1 MALENDSMTSQVY
14 GMSVFGLRLLQMTLR
29 LFVLQALTAG
39 CDAPS
44 VDALLFAL
52 EISLMNWDMYM
63 NFCNEVCCGTGD
75 IRLS

>member
-1 MALENDSMTSQVY
+1 MCLWSEVIADEIAVIL
-14 GMSVFGLRLLQMTLR
+14 
-29 LFVLQALTAG
+29 LQALTAG

-75 IRLS
+75 IRLP

>member
-1 MALENDSMTSQVY
+1 MALRHSLSVHD
-14 GMSVFGLRLLQMTLR
+14 MSVFCLSLLSMTLR
-29 LFVLQALTAG
+29 LFLLQALTAG

-44 VDALLFAL
+44 VDALLFSL

-75 IRLS
+75 IRLSYFL